1 MLDRSAVP
9 PIPEDRAF
17 TVDQL
22 TPQDY
27 AAVCAFLAD
36 RLREL
41 VAGGQE
47 AAARVIDEAASLRTD
62 TLGPNFQ
69 WEADYP
75 HEPVPDNW
83 LTERLSAWNQ
93 LVILLW
99 AGWHDADGYDHGRW
113 RLVSSTAPQKKKE
126 EAGAEAP
133 FDPAAHVL
141 GSEGFAEWK
150 ERAGREGDALRE
162 EFLSRAIRRPEEAD
176 EAPLSWRADKVVV
189 YGSVLAH
196 SGLPHTPEN
205 ENLWRGTAADAL
217 SVLAAGESI
226 RRTILAGRAQHIHQ
240 GLMLG
245 TTWSEI
251 AEALGRTTD
260 QVRAELRYWADE
272 NPDLY
277 YRADRR
283 VPVAAL
289 LDLGDDETVPAPQEG
304 P

>member
-1 MLDRSAVP
+1 MFEIALPADAT
-9 PIPEDRAF
+9 F
-17 TVDQL
+17 TVDDL
-22 TPQDY
+22 T
-27 AAVCAFLAD
+27 AADVDALAAFLEARLQDLITRYEPDSPETRAALALKVAAD
-36 RLREL
+36 AQLDELRLPFRYDD
-41 VAGGQE
+41 G
-47 AAARVIDEAASLRTD
+47 SS
-62 TLGPNFQ
+62 
-69 WEADYP
+69 
-75 HEPVPDNW
+75 
-83 LTERLSAWNQ
+83 ERLKEKATAWNS
-93 LVILLW
+93 VIHTVW
-99 AGWHDADGYDHGRW
+99 QWQGTAGYDEDRW
-113 RLVSSTAPQKKKE
+113 RLVGYPAPEKKAK
-126 EAGAEAP
+126 ADAP

-196 SGLPHTPEN
+196 NGVPRTPEN

-226 RRTILAGRAQHIHQ
+226 RRTILAGRARHIHQ

-272 NPDLY
+272 HPDLY

-289 LDLGDDETVPAPQEG
+289 LDLGDDETVPAPEEG
-304 P
+304 R

>member
-1 MLDRSAVP
+1 MMLDRSTVP
-9 PIPEDRAF
+9 PIPEDRTF

-41 VAGGQE
+41 VVGGQE
-47 AAARVIDEAASLRTD
+47 AAARVIDEAVSLRTD

-83 LTERLSAWNQ
+83 LTERLSDWNQ

-99 AGWHDADGYDHGRW
+99 AGWHDADGYDQDRW
-113 RLVSSTAPQKKKE
+113 RLVSSPVPQKEK
-126 EAGAEAP
+126 AGADAP
-133 FDPAAHVL
+133 SDPAAHVL
-141 GSEGFAEWK
+141 NSEGYAEWK

-176 EAPLSWRADKVVV
+176 EAPLSWRSDKVVV

-196 SGLPHTPEN
+196 NGVPRTPAN

-226 RRTILAGRAQHIHQ
+226 RRTILTGRAKHIHQ

-251 AEALGRTTD
+251 AEALGRTPD

-272 NPDLY
+272 NSDLY
-277 YRADRR
+277 YGADKR

-289 LDLGDDETVPAPQEG
+289 LDLGDDETVPAREEDR
-304 P
+304 